1 MSIKASVQGF
11 LAPAPAGQEVEVGAT
26 ESFPHTFVCPLEF
39 KLYDLQVNGTSK
51 KAACPSNS
59 PYIIA
64 ADEDFILSVIVEFTP
79 SPLAQ
84 TLMCLGVPVTITFS
98 LEGYGSRTAELD
110 LDYSF
115 KTYAGEYKYLVQ
127 LQTKAIDTNPIM
139 TPGLYEIAAVAEI
152 GGKIGNCP
160 APIWGHGYVEEA
172 LLEVYAA
179 GEDA

>member
-1 MSIKASVQGF
+1 MSMKASVQGF
-11 LAPAPAGQEVEVGAT
+11 LAPAPAGQEVEVGTT
-26 ESFPHTFVCPLEF
+26 EGYPRTFVCPLEF

-59 PYIIA
+59 PYIVA

-79 SPLAQ
+79 SPLAK

-98 LEGYGSRTAELD
+98 LEGFGAQTAELD
-110 LDYSF
+110 LKYDF
-115 KTYAGEYKYLVQ
+115 TTTAGKFVYKVE

-152 GGKIGNCP
+152 GGRIGNCP
-160 APIWGHGYVEEA
+160 APIWGHGYVQEA
-172 LLEVYAA
+172 LLEIYAA
-179 GEDA
+179 GED